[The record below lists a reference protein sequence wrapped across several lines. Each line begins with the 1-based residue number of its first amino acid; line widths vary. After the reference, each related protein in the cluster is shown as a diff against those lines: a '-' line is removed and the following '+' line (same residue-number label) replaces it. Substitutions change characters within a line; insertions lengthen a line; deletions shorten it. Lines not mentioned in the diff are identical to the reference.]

1 MSSATMSG
9 APTSSNPL
17 KSKWVQLALG
27 VICMMS
33 ISSPQYVWA
42 LFTKPIMGQLG
53 VTLTEL
59 QVTFSI
65 LIVLQTFFSP
75 FQGFLVEKFGPRLLL
90 SIGTALTGLS
100 CEALMVKFIFLY
112 QSRRVFCERS
122 HPRGET

>member
-9 APTSSNPL
+9 ASSKSGPL

-53 VTLTEL
+53 VTLPEL
-59 QVTFSI
+59 QITISLLRDIRNTFAWQ
-65 LIVLQTFFSP
+65 LWHWQNN
-75 FQGFLVEKFGPRLLL
+75 
-90 SIGTALTGLS
+90 S
-100 CEALMVKFIFLY
+100 C
-112 QSRRVFCERS
+112 
-122 HPRGET
+122 